1 MNFLGLLESF
11 EGQYLLISFIKILRV
26 HVVHFLQIKVLIE
39 HWIFYNSIGRNDA
52 GMIRTILFSKF
63 FNLRIVLSF
72 YLVLL
77 LNFVPPSLDIVKENF
92 QCEVAPAFGCS
103 VARGLIVFNF
113 DSSLWVS

>member
-1 MNFLGLLESF
+1 M
-11 EGQYLLISFIKILRV
+11 

-39 HWIFYNSIGRNDA
+39 HWIFYNINRIGRNDA
-52 GMIRTILFSKF
+52 GIVRTVLFSMF

-103 VARGLIVFNF
+103 VAWGLIVFNF